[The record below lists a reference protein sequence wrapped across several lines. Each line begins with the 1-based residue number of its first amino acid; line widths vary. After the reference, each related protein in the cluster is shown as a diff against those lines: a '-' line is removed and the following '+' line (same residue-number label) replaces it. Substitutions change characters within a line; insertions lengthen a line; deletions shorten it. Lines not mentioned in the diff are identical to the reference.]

1 MAKIFYSMAGE
12 GRGHASRVRSMVE
25 QLRHE
30 HELVLLASDQAFDF
44 LTNCYGDTTPNVQIR
59 RIPGLRFKYTNNRL
73 NVTKSVTEGFRFR
86 YRLRGYIREMQQWIE
101 QEQPQLAVV
110 DFEPI
115 LPRAARRMN
124 VPYVVVNHQNF
135 AEAYKLS
142 ILPTSLKIY
151 AAGIRWAVRQHH
163 TRQMATVVSGF
174 FKPPL
179 HRKFEDVVQVGPLL
193 RPEVRG
199 KTPSEG
205 DFILSYVRPHTPAR
219 VFELLKQCGKE
230 VRVYGLGERPEDG
243 PLKYLPISER
253 TYVDDLANCRAYIGA
268 AGNQTLGELLY
279 FGKPVFTLP
288 EDTHHEQLINSHFI
302 RHMGV
307 GNFATA
313 QQVDEDHL
321 GDFFARR
328 DEYLERLAPLKGTLD
343 GTDATLNVIRQHLR
357 KSNETSEVR
366 ACTHQPM
373 AAPG

>member
-25 QLRHE
+25 QLRNE
-30 HELVLLASDQAFDF
+30 HELVLLASGQAFDF
-44 LTNCYGDTTPNVQIR
+44 LTGCYGENTPNVEIR

-73 NVTKSVTEGFRFR
+73 NVTKSVIEGFRFR
-86 YRLRGYIREMQQWIE
+86 YRLRDYVREVGQWIE
-101 QEQPQLAVV
+101 QDRPRLAVV

-124 VPYVVVNHQNF
+124 VPYIVVNHQNF

-142 ILPTSLKIY
+142 ILPVSLKIH

-163 TRQMATVVSGF
+163 TRQTATVVSGF

-179 HRKFEDVVQVGPLL
+179 HKGFEDVVQVGPLL

-199 KTPSEG
+199 KTPSDG
-205 DFILSYVRPHTPAR
+205 DFLLSYLRPHTPAH

-230 VRVYGLGERPEDG
+230 VRIYGLGERPEDG
-243 PLKYLPISER
+243 PLTYRAISEE
-253 TYVDDLANCRAYIGA
+253 TYVDDLASCRAYIGA

-279 FGKPVFTLP
+279 FGKPVFALP
-288 EDTHHEQLINSHFI
+288 EDTHHEQLINAHFI

-313 QQVDEDHL
+313 QQVDKEHFA
-321 GDFFARR
+321 DFFVRR
-328 DEYLERLAPLKGTLD
+328 DDYLEKLAPLKGALD
-343 GTDATLNVIRQHLR
+343 GTDATVEVIQRQLR
-357 KSNETSEVR
+357 KSDQASVAAN
-366 ACTHQPM
+366 PM
-373 AAPG
+373 ISQVAAT